1 MPPLKYKVLWGEG
14 YEQKDL
20 SKTEALKIAAQ
31 LLNDYNKVTIQ
42 SYYK

>member
-1 MPPLKYKVLWGEG
+1 MPPKKYKVLWGEG

-20 SKTEALKIAAQ
+20 TKKEALKIAAE
-31 LLNDYNKVTIQ
+31 LLNEYNNVTIQ